1 MGWECFAK
9 YEFRHTAVYTLSV
22 DKQKT
27 LHDTQV
33 RKKREKTNGVFV
45 SEALQEE
52 LGQAALT
59 TSQAYAVAK
68 QLSAGDDPAALP
80 SGGAL
85 EEMLSEKLD
94 RQRDRDDAT
103 KLSTK
108 ILVIQPV
115 LRFLQLL
122 CENHNRDLQVSLFL

>member
-1 MGWECFAK
+1 M
-9 YEFRHTAVYTLSV
+9 
-22 DKQKT
+22 
-27 LHDTQV
+27 
-33 RKKREKTNGVFV
+33 RKKRGKANGVFV

-52 LGQAALT
+52 LGQAAIT
-59 TSQAYAVAK
+59 TTQAYAVAK
-68 QLSAGDDPAALP
+68 QLSAGDDAAVLP
-80 SGGAL
+80 CGGTL

-103 KLSTK
+103 KLSAK

-122 CENHNRDLQVSLFL
+122 CENHNRDLQVNFF